1 MQYSNI
7 LKNRVIKFV
16 NQYGESI
23 KNAIKGSGLY
33 FETVVAQKCLESA
46 YGETTQAKKLNNFGG
61 IVYTSRFPSD
71 ITKVSWS
78 MYAKFPNPERCF
90 QYYVANMKSPDK
102 PYTKMGVFTA
112 TSPEEQLLRI
122 NKAGYC
128 ADPDPYTYSKIANPI
143 IAAVRDLYKVGK
155 VSA

>member
-1 MQYSNI
+1 MQYTQY
-7 LKNRVIKFV
+7 LKNNVIKFV
-16 NQYGESI
+16 NLYGESI

-46 YGETTQAKKLNNFGG
+46 YGTTKQASELNNFGG
-61 IVYTSRFPSD
+61 IVYTSRFPAD

-78 MYAKFPNPERCF
+78 KYAKFPNAQRCF

-102 PYTKMGVFTA
+102 PYTKAGVFTA
-112 TSPEEQLLRI
+112 ESPEEQLFRI

-128 ADPDPYTYSKIANPI
+128 ADPDPYTYSKQANPI

-155 VSA
+155 VS